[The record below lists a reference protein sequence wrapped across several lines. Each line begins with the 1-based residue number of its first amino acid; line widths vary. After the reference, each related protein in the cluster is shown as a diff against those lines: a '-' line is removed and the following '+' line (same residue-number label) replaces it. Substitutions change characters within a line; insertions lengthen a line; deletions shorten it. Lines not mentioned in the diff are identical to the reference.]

1 MRDCSNISHSEGMF
15 TRGSYRLPSMVWRWV
30 QRVVGS
36 LLVTPEKLAAFPAL
50 ASHSLSP
57 EHVCDAAGVQRLAEL
72 GPHNALVVAVD
83 DVVDT
88 KKRAHTLR
96 RALERGA
103 VILFVESETTLDGLR
118 LTNALRGIAVRLDE
132 PPETGERALY
142 GVNVISLLRAAL
154 AHNDVADLAEALR
167 GMPTHRTP
175 HKALAMLP
183 ESILV
188 QLTSVL
194 QRVLRHPSLPVYVI
208 VFVYSSLRVLPVALI
223 REFHGSLLVL
233 WAIDL
238 ITAVPYTWGVLAMLF
253 APKRRIRL
261 LAALTTLVTF
271 VGPYVYFWLHGR
283 GYPPYVPIVI
293 VGLTLASVLLEANRY
308 RQEQGLRRRYRSV
321 SAAASGATS
330 ALAETR

>member
-1 MRDCSNISHSEGMF
+1 
-15 TRGSYRLPSMVWRWV
+15 MVWRWV

-36 LLVTPEKLAAFPAL
+36 LLVTPEKLAAMPAL

-72 GPHNALVVAVD
+72 GPHNALVVTVE

-103 VILFVESETTLDGLR
+103 VILFVESATTLEGLR

-132 PPETGERALY
+132 LPETGERALY
-142 GVNVISLLRAAL
+142 GVNVTSLLRATL
-154 AHNDVADLAEALR
+154 AGDEVSRLTEALR

-175 HKALAMLP
+175 HKALALLP
-183 ESILV
+183 EAMPV
-188 QLTSVL
+188 QRTSML

-238 ITAVPYTWGVLAMLF
+238 VTAVPYTWGVLAMLF

-271 VGPYVYFWLHGR
+271 VGPYVYFWMHGR

-293 VGLTLASVLLEANRY
+293 VGLTLASVLLEVNRY

-321 SAAASGATS
+321 SALVRAAASGAAS

>member
-1 MRDCSNISHSEGMF
+1 
-15 TRGSYRLPSMVWRWV
+15 MVWRWV
-30 QRVVGS
+30 RRVVSS
-36 LLVTPEKLAAFPAL
+36 LLVTPEKLATSPAL
-50 ASHSLSP
+50 AAHSLSP

-72 GPHNALVVAVD
+72 GPHNTLVVAVS
-83 DVVDT
+83 DVVEPQ
-88 KKRAHTLR
+88 KRAHTLR
-96 RALERGA
+96 KALERGV
-103 VILFVESETTLDGLR
+103 VILFVESETVLDGLR
-118 LTNALRGIAVRLDE
+118 LTNELRGIAVRLDE

-142 GVNVISLLRAAL
+142 GVNVTSLLRASL
-154 AHNDVADLAEALR
+154 AAGDESQLTEALR

-175 HKALAMLP
+175 HKALSLLP
-183 ESILV
+183 ETMPV
-188 QLTSVL
+188 QRTSPL
-194 QRVLRHPSLPVYVI
+194 QRVLSHPSLPVYLI

-233 WAIDL
+233 WTIDI

-271 VGPYVYFWLHGR
+271 VGPYVYFWMHGR

-293 VGLTLASVLLEANRY
+293 IGLTLASVLLEANRY
-308 RQEQGLRRRYRSV
+308 RQEQALRQRYRSV
-321 SAAASGATS
+321 SAVSGVTVSGAAP